1 MSNYK
6 YIFGPVPSR
15 RLGLSLGADVIPFKT
30 CSFDCVYCELGRTT
44 NKTVER
50 KEYIPLEDIKRELTE
65 KLKENIKIDYITIAG
80 SGEPTLYSKLGEL
93 IDFIK
98 SVTDIPAAILTN
110 GSLLWDEKVRDD
122 IKNADLVKP
131 SLDFWDDDSFQKV
144 NRPEKQLSREKI
156 IEGLIE
162 FSHGFK
168 NKIWLEVFLLKDTAM
183 NDGKID
189 IIAQIVNKMRVDKV
203 QLNSVDRPPAE
214 SYAKAPTAE
223 EMNRYKTFF
232 KHKDVE
238 IIYKFQPKIESD
250 NVVDKFDVINLLRR
264 RPCSIDDIAS
274 GLQIN
279 RNEATKLANKLLEE
293 KEAQV
298 ETVEGKNF
306 IALTNKKKT
315 PH

>member
-1 MSNYK
+1 MEKNKMSNFK

-15 RLGLSLGADVIPFKT
+15 RLGLSLGVDVIPFKT

-65 KLKENIKIDYITIAG
+65 KLKENIKVDYITIAG
-80 SGEPTLYSKLGEL
+80 SGEPTLYSRLGEL

-98 SVTDIPAAILTN
+98 SVTDIPVAILTN
-110 GSLLWDEKVRDD
+110 GSLLWDEKVRED

-131 SLDFWDDDSFQKV
+131 SLDFGTDEILKKA
-144 NRPEKQLSREKI
+144 NRPDPSLSFDKI
-156 IEGLIE
+156 VDGIID
-162 FSHGFK
+162 FSHSFK
-168 NKIWLEVFLLKDTAM
+168 NNIWLEVFLLKDISAS
-183 NDGKID
+183 DGEIEK
-189 IIAQIVNKMRVDKV
+189 IAQIVNKIRADKI

-214 SYAKAPTAE
+214 NYAKALKAE

-238 IIYKFQPKIESD
+238 IIYKFQPKIDSDNSVNESD
-250 NVVDKFDVINLLRR
+250 LLNLLRR
-264 RPCSIDDIAS
+264 RPCSIEDIAS

-279 RNEATKLANKLLEE
+279 RNEAMKLANKLLEE
-293 KEAQV
+293 KMARV
-298 ETVEGKNF
+298 ETVEDKIFYCVNE
-306 IALTNKKKT
+306 
-315 PH
+315 